1 MHKKWTKCKIRRV
14 LSDLDF
20 FCCSNGILPGIES
33 IFSIVPIRKC
43 RRTSVLVH
51 GTKWCTIRRFY
62 TVGIHL
68 SARGGVFPCSVCPF
82 STTRLAV
89 RERLWKVSRTNISRK
104 CLIVRGHRVLPFMH
118 GKG

>member
-1 MHKKWTKCKIRRV
+1 MIHDEMIV
-14 LSDLDF
+14 LVM
-20 FCCSNGILPGIES
+20 IES

-62 TVGIHL
+62 AVRLHL
-68 SARGGVFPCSVCPF
+68 RNLSTRGGTFSVCLYVHVL

-89 RERLWKVSRTNISRK
+89 RERIWNESRTDISVNDGEGQLS
-104 CLIVRGHRVLPFMH
+104 CVGVWF
-118 GKG
+118 